1 MQSNSSSDGLNTKKI
16 RQIDAFALLKDRQT
30 SIFNNLG
37 NGFNNVNLA
46 KMDDLITQNLESTSH
61 EQEKK
66 SKTSSIKSS
75 NNLDDPARKL

>member
-37 NGFNNVNLA
+37 NGLNNVNLA
-46 KMDDLITQNLESTSH
+46 KMDDLMTQNLESTLH

-66 SKTSSIKSS
+66 SKTSSLKSS
-75 NNLDDPARKL
+75 NNLDDPARK